1 MNTFFKEI
9 NSIEI
14 PEIQKLAEKIWKTTY
29 PTIISLKQID
39 FMLSEMYSEEKILEN
54 LNQKHNWFSIIYNE
68 KMIGFT
74 HFYEKDNLIF
84 LSKLYIL
91 ESFQNLGIG
100 KDVFSFIIEKTK
112 TLGLSKIQLRVNK
125 KNLKA
130 INAYQKYGF
139 IIVSEDVLH
148 LSDNFVMDDFIMEF
162 SF

>member
-1 MNTFFKEI
+1 MKAI
-9 NSIEI
+9 LKKILIEDI

-29 PTIISLKQID
+29 PTIISLEQID
-39 FMLSEMYSEEKILEN
+39 FMLTEMYSKEKIIEN
-54 LNQKHNWFSIIYNE
+54 LNQNHNWISIIYNTE
-68 KMIGFT
+68 VVGFS

-112 TLGLSKIQLRVNK
+112 SLGLSKIQLRVNK
-125 KNLKA
+125 NNLKA

-148 LSDNFVMDDFIMEF
+148 LSDSFVMDDFIMEF
-162 SF
+162 EF

>member
-1 MNTFFKEI
+1 
-9 NSIEI
+9 
-14 PEIQKLAEKIWKTTY
+14 
-29 PTIISLKQID
+29 
-39 FMLSEMYSEEKILEN
+39 
-54 LNQKHNWFSIIYNE
+54 
-68 KMIGFT
+68 
-74 HFYEKDNLIF
+74 
-84 LSKLYIL
+84 L

-162 SF
+162 EFLII